1 MTNEQ
6 LLEMAEALVKAQVIT
21 ANSYSGENAGK
32 PMIYR
37 MRLFTESERGTLRR
51 GLRLPG
57 SGWQCIPGGAGMM
70 DELEMVQF
78 EAHGRTLEDIKRT
91 IGR

>member
-1 MTNEQ
+1 MNNEK

-21 ANSYSGENAGK
+21 TNPYSGKDAGK

-37 MRLFTESERGTLRR
+37 MRLFTESERATLRR

-57 SGWQCIPGGAGMM
+57 SGWECIPGGAGLSE
-70 DELEMVQF
+70 ELAMVQF